1 MPEDIS
7 YQDPRLVEDVNR
19 VYQNPALSRV
29 QAEEAVRSLFGVEDI
44 IPKDAKDDDA
54 P

>member
-7 YQDPRLVEDVNR
+7 YQDPQLVEYVNR
-19 VYQNPALSRV
+19 VYQDPKLSRV

-44 IPKDAKDDDA
+44 LPKGAKDDDA